1 MLGKQGYGLVF
12 LTLEMGHFSTLF
24 YVQWKGVGE
33 FRTSHNNHRY
43 GTRIHRFPQPI
54 TFRERKRL
62 IHIFQL
68 PNLSDEE
75 WRTEWWLHLLKELQL
90 LSV

>member
-12 LTLEMGHFSTLF
+12 LSLEMGHFSTLF
-24 YVQWKGVGE
+24 YVEWKGVGE
-33 FRTSHNNHRY
+33 LHNNHGY

-68 PNLSDEE
+68 PNLSDKK
-75 WRTEWWLHLLKELQL
+75 WRREWWLYLLKELQL